1 MQYRHLYAESIGG
14 IQWRA
19 SQSRHIASPDACIA
33 SPDVS
38 ASGVA
43 TSSLGG
49 LLTTVRAAAL
59 VVAPAPAAG
68 PLSGSYLC
76 LYATFR
82 NLYALLWTHSMD
94 TFRNL
99 YALLVV
105 YLWSWMNDITLYLDL
120 RFMWLYKLPVMLI
133 VLYEMCV
140 MTTLIHMFC

>member
-1 MQYRHLYAESIGG
+1 MQYLHLCAESIGG

-49 LLTTVRAAAL
+49 LPTTVRAAAL
-59 VVAPAPAAG
+59 VAAPAVAVAG
-68 PLSGSYLC
+68 PLSSSYLC
-76 LYATFR
+76 LYATFTV
-82 NLYALLWTHSMD
+82 LTSMD

-99 YALLVV
+99 YALFVV
-105 YLWSWMNDITLYLDL
+105 
-120 RFMWLYKLPVMLI
+120 
-133 VLYEMCV
+133 
-140 MTTLIHMFC
+140 

>member
-1 MQYRHLYAESIGG
+1 MQYLHICAESISG

-43 TSSLGG
+43 TSSLGV

-59 VVAPAPAAG
+59 MAAPSPAAS

-76 LYATFR
+76 LFATFTV
-82 NLYALLWTHSMD
+82 LTSMD

-99 YALLVV
+99 YALFVV
-105 YLWSWMNDITLYLDL
+105 
-120 RFMWLYKLPVMLI
+120 
-133 VLYEMCV
+133 
-140 MTTLIHMFC
+140 

>member
-1 MQYRHLYAESIGG
+1 MQYLHLCAESIGS
-14 IQWRA
+14 IQWQA
-19 SQSRHIASPDACIA
+19 SQSKHIASPDACIA

-43 TSSLGG
+43 TSSLSG
-49 LLTTVRAAAL
+49 LLAAVRAAAL
-59 VVAPAPAAG
+59 VAAPSPAAG

-76 LYATFR
+76 LYATFTV
-82 NLYALLWTHSMD
+82 LTYMD
-94 TFRNL
+94 KFRNL

>member
-19 SQSRHIASPDACIA
+19 SQSKHIA

-49 LLTTVRAAAL
+49 LLAAAL
-59 VVAPAPAAG
+59 VAARAPAATPAAG
-68 PLSGSYLC
+68 PLSGSYLS
-76 LYATFR
+76 LYTTFTV
-82 NLYALLWTHSMD
+82 LTFMD

-99 YALLVV
+99 YALFVV
-105 YLWSWMNDITLYLDL
+105 
-120 RFMWLYKLPVMLI
+120 
-133 VLYEMCV
+133 
-140 MTTLIHMFC
+140 